1 MTTPAPHNFGIFD
14 YRFWLERIV
23 ARPWVTIA
31 IILCI
36 TVVMAIRLP
45 ALTVNAKSYDVV
57 VPDLES
63 VAVYDAFLEEF
74 GGGEYI
80 QVIAKGENVFD
91 PEIYSQL
98 EVMAEKLAEV
108 PGIAKVIS
116 LPGIKQDMDLLG
128 EWSLAQFE
136 EIVTPVTLFHRNV
149 FSSDKKSTAFT
160 ILLDDIR
167 QEEAIV
173 AAVEWIIE
181 NLSGDLEVYQI
192 GMPLV
197 SQALL
202 NSIKRDFSL
211 LPLITFAVMVLT
223 LIFLFGS
230 LRLVVA
236 PISCV
241 LASLVWTFG
250 VMAWTDTPVSA
261 MTLVVPIF
269 LMTVGTAY
277 CLHMVAEYT
286 HLARTVSNSKDVAV
300 LTLRHMRLPTALAVG
315 TTLVGLSALVFNS
328 NQVIREFA
336 IPACVGMLSFLL
348 LLFTLFPAVLAVMPL
363 IRPKKA
369 PRSGDLLDRILK
381 LVVRVALN
389 HQKALFTVVG
399 IVVLLGLWGIA
410 QLRIDADTT
419 KYFRESEPV
428 TQHFHDVYQDMAG
441 AFPVNVVVEGTSP
454 GYFSDLGNLK
464 RLLEFQSYLESQPGI
479 DKTLSFANYT
489 QLIYYSINNYIPRFY
504 DLPQDPVELE
514 NILNLYKMFLGP
526 DMSRRF
532 INEDLS
538 KTAILMMMHISSGR
552 QWIETEA
559 RILEWSRQFYGDS
572 ATVQMASMG
581 TIVAHSNLII
591 TKNLLETMS
600 VVLVLVLLMM
610 LVLFVSVKA
619 GFVTLIPNC
628 FPLIVVFGVMG
639 WAKIELSMNTVMIA
653 SIAIGLAL
661 DDAIHYMVRYN
672 REFRRDL
679 DRRRA
684 LADSVRTV
692 GRPIVLTSI
701 TLLLGFFI
709 LTFSTFTPTA
719 TFGALMMLTMA
730 AALIGDILLLPAL
743 MTHVEL
749 VTVWDLLNVRIGRDQ
764 ARRIPLFN
772 GMGRMQIRAI
782 LAAGSLHRME
792 PGQMIFPDDDQ
803 DHYLFVVI
811 SGEVAQYRHTDC
823 ERPEHDRIRVATLRA
838 GDVIGGIGSGC
849 QISEGCAYIASTT
862 TDLLAISPRSIRRLQ
877 WLYPPTAYRFVNN
890 LMSILTQRLV
900 KATQNLAEN
909 GFRDDVTGVL
919 SPQTF
924 VQALESEVSRSARH
938 NGKLALALVEA
949 VNLDNIN
956 QQYGFS
962 AGDRILA
969 QMAVMLQ
976 SNLRRYDTACRLTS
990 SCFALL
996 LIECDAKEAL
1006 ILRSRCESVF
1016 AQMNK
1021 DEASPTVDVKMGFAV
1036 FDPLSPLS
1044 AQELMEQ
1051 ARQDLEDY
1059 TD

>member
-1 MTTPAPHNFGIFD
+1 LTNTAPKNFGISD

-23 ARPWVTIA
+23 ARPWLTIA
-31 IILCI
+31 LILCF
-36 TVVMAIRLP
+36 TVIMAVRLP
-45 ALTVNAKSYDVV
+45 SLTVNATSYEVV

-63 VAVYDAFLEEF
+63 VAVYEAFLEEF

-80 QVIAKGENVFD
+80 QIIAKGKNVFD
-91 PEIYSQL
+91 PEIFSQL
-98 EVMAEKLAEV
+98 EVMAQKLSQV
-108 PGIAKVIS
+108 PGVSKVIS
-116 LPGIKQDMDLLG
+116 LPGIKQDMDLLD

-160 ILLDDIR
+160 MLLDDIR

-173 AAVEWIIE
+173 AAVEWILK
-181 NLSGDLEVYQI
+181 NHSGDLEVYQI

-211 LPLITFAVMVLT
+211 LPPITFAVMVLT

-230 LRLVVA
+230 IRLVIA
-236 PISCV
+236 PVSCV
-241 LASLVWTFG
+241 LVTLIWTFG

-277 CLHMVAEYT
+277 CLHVVSEYV
-286 HLARTVSNSKDVAV
+286 HLARTATDSKEAAAF
-300 LTLRHMRLPTALAVG
+300 TLRHMRLPTALAVG

-328 NQVIREFA
+328 NQTILDFA
-336 IPACVGMLSFLL
+336 IPACVGMLSFML
-348 LLFTLFPAVLAVMPL
+348 LLFTLFPAILALMPL
-363 IRPKKA
+363 MHPKNA
-369 PRSGDLLDRILK
+369 PRSGDILDRLLK
-381 LVVRVALN
+381 FVVRVNLN
-389 HQKALFTVVG
+389 HQKALFTVAA
-399 IVVLLGLWGIA
+399 ILTILGLWGIS

-419 KYFRESEPV
+419 RYFRESEPV

-441 AFPVNVVVEGTSP
+441 AFPVNVVVGGPTAD
-454 GYFSDLGNLK
+454 YFSDPDNIAK
-464 RLLEFQSYLESQPGI
+464 LLELQDYLESIPGI
-479 DKTLSFANYT
+479 DKTLSFANYV
-489 QLIYYSINNYIPRFY
+489 QLIYYSINNYIPTFY
-504 DLPQDPVELE
+504 ALPQDPAELG

-532 INEDLS
+532 MNEDRS
-538 KTAILMMMHISSGR
+538 KAAILMMMHISSGYE
-552 QWIETEA
+552 WLETEA
-559 RILEWSRQFYGDS
+559 QILEWSRQFYGDT

-581 TIVAHSNLII
+581 TIVAHSNRVI
-591 TKNLLETMS
+591 TKNLLESMS

-610 LVLFVSVKA
+610 LALFVSVKA

-639 WAKIELSMNTVMIA
+639 WADIELSMNTVMIA

-672 REFRRDL
+672 REFRKDL

-701 TLLLGFFI
+701 TLVLGFFI

-719 TFGALMMLTMA
+719 TFGALMMLTMTM
-730 AALIGDILLLPAL
+730 ALIGDIFLLPAL

-749 VTVWDLLNVRIGRDQ
+749 VTAWDLLNVRIGRDQ

-772 GMGRMQIRAI
+772 GMGRMQIRAL

-792 PGQMIFPDDDQ
+792 PGQMLFPDDDHDQ
-803 DHYLFVVI
+803 YLFAVI
-811 SGEVAQYRHTDC
+811 SGEVAQYRHSDI
-823 ERPEHDRIRVATLRA
+823 ERPEHDRVRVATLRA
-838 GDVIGGIGSGC
+838 GDVIGGLGSGC
-849 QISEGCAYIASTT
+849 QISEGCIYMASTT
-862 TDLLAISPRSIRRLQ
+862 ADLLAISPRSIKRLQ

-919 SPQTF
+919 SPLTF
-924 VQALESEVSRSARH
+924 VQALENEVARCVRH
-938 NGKLALALVEA
+938 QGKLTLALVEA
-949 VNLDNIN
+949 TNLDSIN
-956 QQYGFS
+956 QKHGFS

-969 QMAVMLQ
+969 QMTVMLQ
-976 SNLRRYDTACRLTS
+976 NNLRRYDTACRLTS
-990 SCFALL
+990 RCFALL
-996 LIECDAKEAL
+996 LVESDAKEAL
-1006 ILRSRCESVF
+1006 ILRRRCESLF
-1016 AQMNK
+1016 ERMNQ
-1021 DEASPTVDVKMGFAV
+1021 DDMEVDIRIGFAV
-1036 FDPLSPLS
+1036 FDSLYPVS
-1044 AQELMEQ
+1044 AQELMEK
-1051 ARQDLEDY
+1051 ARQDMESEP
-1059 TD
+1059 T